1 MSDILEKIAQWVKEG
16 GNSPD
21 STKRD
26 TRAEFIAVQADVK
39 VAIDAGYAYRTI
51 WEHMRETKRLS
62 CRYETFLRYVRKFI
76 QPMRFA
82 PKLGQK
88 GAPETGRR

>member
-39 VAIDAGYAYRTI
+39 AAIDAGYAYRTI
-51 WEHMRETKRLS
+51 WEHMRETKRVS
-62 CRYETFLRYVRKFI
+62 CRYETFLRYVRKYI
-76 QPMRFA
+76 KPMRFP
-82 PKLGQK
+82 PKLGRK
-88 GAPETGRR
+88 DAPGAEGR